1 MKRVHGRAKRRHAA
15 LVPVERI
22 ERAICFVRGEK
33 VMIDADLARLYGV
46 STKALLQA
54 VRRNASRFPPDFM
67 LELTAQEVAA
77 LRSQI
82 VTSNGGS
89 SRGGRRYLPRAFTEQ
104 GVAMLSSVLRSE
116 RAVRVNVEIIRA
128 FVRLRRMLAT
138 HADLARRLLELE
150 QRYDGKFRVVFEAL
164 RDLMTPRAV
173 ERPRRRIG
181 FHPAEDDAAR
191 DPCGPASMCRA
202 RAVSRANRAVAF
214 PPALASSASTPQASR
229 RRRRR

>member
-1 MKRVHGRAKRRHAA
+1 MRRIRTAAARRITA
-15 LVPVERI
+15 LVPAERI

-33 VMIDADLARLYGV
+33 VMIDSDLARLYGV
-46 STKALLQA
+46 PTKVLVQA
-54 VRRNASRFPPDFM
+54 VKRNASRFPPDFM
-67 LELTAQEVAA
+67 LELTVQEVDA

-82 VTSNGGS
+82 VTSNKLP

-138 HADLARRLLELE
+138 HADLARRLTELE
-150 QRYDGKFRVVFEAL
+150 RKYDGKFRLVFDAL
-164 RDLMTPRAV
+164 RDLMAPRAV
-173 ERPRRRIG
+173 EAPRRRIG
-181 FHPAEDDAAR
+181 FRPAMEEHRPRDLSRPPSTSSPRTFSRSNAA
-191 DPCGPASMCRA
+191 
-202 RAVSRANRAVAF
+202 AF
-214 PPALASSASTPQASR
+214 PPAFAGSASTPPASR